1 MIVLNLGVFVLV
13 IAVAF
18 ATGWLI
24 GRKKYKDARWYYLNS
39 EDVKNQL
46 LSRVDEIVKAIMDD
60 KTLEIRRDRNCN
72 IQLFEVKKKIVK

>member
-24 GRKKYKDARWYYLNS
+24 GRRKKSNREY
-39 EDVKNQL
+39 
-46 LSRVDEIVKAIMDD
+46 
-60 KTLEIRRDRNCN
+60 
-72 IQLFEVKKKIVK
+72 